1 MTAPRDPARLD
12 RIREKLALLRRLE
25 AEHGFG
31 VVIGEPTPL
40 EPIPDLPG
48 VAEVYGLF
56 GRLAGDNFRFDTPEE
71 IRSPAAWAARTVD
84 EDDPMGSPLAVGHE
98 VHSIPPR
105 LRGEIGA
112 GAPIRLDTEDLDV
125 YWMEP
130 DDYVFQYEHPDEDVE
145 FTVVAPDVATFFDEH
160 VLGPGYPELVAV
172 VLGPGVRDQRLRKGR
187 HAGEYADN
195 WRRLLIAA
203 DLAS

>member
-1 MTAPRDPARLD
+1 MTGPLDRARLG
-12 RIREKLALLRRLE
+12 RIDEKLALLRRLE
-25 AEHGFG
+25 AERGFG
-31 VVIGEPTPL
+31 VVIGEPVPL

-56 GRLAGDNFRFDTPEE
+56 DRLAGDNFRFGPPEE
-71 IRSPAAWAARTVD
+71 IRSPAAWAARRVD
-84 EDDPMGSPLAVGHE
+84 ENDPMGSPLAVGHE

-112 GAPIRLDTEDLDV
+112 GAPIYLDTEDLDV

-145 FTVVAPDVATFFDEH
+145 FTALAPDVATFFDEH
-160 VLGPGYPELVAV
+160 VLGPAYPELVAV
-172 VLGPGVRDQRLRKGR
+172 VLGPGVRDQRLRKGP

>member
-1 MTAPRDPARLD
+1 MTAPQDPARLD
-12 RIREKLALLRRLE
+12 RIREKLTLLRRLE

-31 VVIGEPTPL
+31 VVIGEPSPL

-56 GRLAGDNFRFDTPEE
+56 GRLAGDNFRFDPPEE
-71 IRSPAAWAARTVD
+71 IRSPAAWAARPVD

-145 FTVVAPDVATFFDEH
+145 FTVLAPDVATFFDEH

>member
-1 MTAPRDPARLD
+1 MTSPQDPARLD
-12 RIREKLALLRRLE
+12 GIREKLALLRRLE
-25 AEHGFG
+25 AERGFG

-48 VAEVYGLF
+48 LAEVYSLF
-56 GRLAGDNFRFDTPEE
+56 GRLAGDNFRFDPPEA
-71 IRSPAAWAARTVD
+71 ILSPAAWAARVVD

-98 VHSIPPR
+98 VHSIPPK
-105 LRGEIGA
+105 LRGDIA
-112 GAPIRLDTEDLDV
+112 SGAPIYLDTADLDV

-145 FTVVAPDVATFFDEH
+145 FTVIAGDPVTFFDEH

-172 VLGPGVRDQRLRKGR
+172 VLGPGVRDRRLRTGR
-187 HAGEYADN
+187 HAGEHADN
-195 WRRLLIAA
+195 WRRLLVAA
-203 DLAS
+203 GLAS